1 MSKDYPSIDYYF
13 LLGRF
18 RDLVALECAVPTTF
32 GEQTELGTFFSILY
46 LSPSKERR
54 SVELLDLLYFIKRFR
69 WGFLF
74 TLPRSVSQD
83 FLWYSIDAKL
93 DDKPSPVPF

>member
-1 MSKDYPSIDYYF
+1 M
-13 LLGRF
+13 
-18 RDLVALECAVPTTF
+18 AAECGVPTPF
-32 GEQTELGTFFSILY
+32 GEQTELGTFFFILY

-83 FLWYSIDAKL
+83 FLSLSIDAKFG
-93 DDKPSPVPF
+93 DKPSPVPF